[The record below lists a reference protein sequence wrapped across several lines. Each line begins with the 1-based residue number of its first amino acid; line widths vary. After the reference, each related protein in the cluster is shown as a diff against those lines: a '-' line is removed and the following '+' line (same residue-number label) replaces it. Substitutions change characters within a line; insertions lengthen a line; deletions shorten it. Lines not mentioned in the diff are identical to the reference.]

1 MASIAEN
8 IEVLKSGLARF
19 PSTTATGSSPA
30 RMSQQREVIAALD
43 LLGDFLMRVASI
55 SISLQK
61 IEENTRRHG
70 AGGGY
75 GKNYTPGAYG
85 GQWTAGGGGR

>member
-8 IEVLKSGLARF
+8 IEVLKSGLAR
-19 PSTTATGSSPA
+19 SPDPMNQKE
-30 RMSQQREVIAALD
+30 RQVIAALD
-43 LLGDFLMRVASI
+43 LLGDFLMRIASI
-55 SISLQK
+55 EISLQK

-85 GQWTAGGGGR
+85 GEWTAGGGGR